1 MENNEGVCYMST
13 TTASAGLP
21 KPFWVIWA
29 IEIWERFGYYGTQ
42 ALLALYFVKHLGF
55 SESESMY
62 VFGSFFAFV
71 FGFVWVGGQ
80 IGDKVLG
87 AKRTIVLGAIILMI
101 AYISL
106 FFASPDTIFYSLG
119 GVIVG
124 NALFKANPSS
134 LVSKLYKKGDP
145 ALDGAMTMYYMAIN
159 IGSFVALFFA
169 PIIGAVFG
177 FKYAFLMSG
186 IGLVIGLLNFFI
198 FYKVLDSISTEAGRE
213 TLRISK
219 LITVVIGAIISVFII
234 GSILPYTAICYT
246 IVGIVAFYGFARFLK
261 IAFSLHG
268 SDRKRMLVAFILLL
282 QGIIFFV
289 LYNQMPTSL
298 TFLAQNNI
306 NGTIF
311 GWAIPAA
318 QYQILNPLFILLM
331 SPFLAWAYKRAP
343 GSHVT
348 KFCFGMTLCALA
360 FLILWLPQFFA
371 SDGFISPLWMVA
383 TYWFQSTGELLI
395 SGLGVA
401 MVAELCPKGISGFVM
416 GVWFITSMVAGP
428 ISAWVGSMTA
438 PAKNVTYTAI
448 ESIHVY
454 GKVFG
459 TIGLI
464 VAIIAALMWF
474 ARPYLVRLIEHK
486 ELPSHQAE
494 PVTA

>member
-1 MENNEGVCYMST
+1 MST

-106 FFASPDTIFYSLG
+106 FFSSPDTIFYSLG

-177 FKYAFLMSG
+177 GSFPL
-186 IGLVIGLLNFFI
+186 
-198 FYKVLDSISTEAGRE
+198 
-213 TLRISK
+213 
-219 LITVVIGAIISVFII
+219 SV
-234 GSILPYTAICYT
+234 
-246 IVGIVAFYGFARFLK
+246 
-261 IAFSLHG
+261 
-268 SDRKRMLVAFILLL
+268 
-282 QGIIFFV
+282 
-289 LYNQMPTSL
+289 
-298 TFLAQNNI
+298 
-306 NGTIF
+306 
-311 GWAIPAA
+311 
-318 QYQILNPLFILLM
+318 
-331 SPFLAWAYKRAP
+331 
-343 GSHVT
+343 
-348 KFCFGMTLCALA
+348 
-360 FLILWLPQFFA
+360 
-371 SDGFISPLWMVA
+371 
-383 TYWFQSTGELLI
+383 
-395 SGLGVA
+395 
-401 MVAELCPKGISGFVM
+401 
-416 GVWFITSMVAGP
+416 
-428 ISAWVGSMTA
+428 
-438 PAKNVTYTAI
+438 
-448 ESIHVY
+448 
-454 GKVFG
+454 
-459 TIGLI
+459 
-464 VAIIAALMWF
+464 
-474 ARPYLVRLIEHK
+474 
-486 ELPSHQAE
+486 ELPIF
-494 PVTA
+494 